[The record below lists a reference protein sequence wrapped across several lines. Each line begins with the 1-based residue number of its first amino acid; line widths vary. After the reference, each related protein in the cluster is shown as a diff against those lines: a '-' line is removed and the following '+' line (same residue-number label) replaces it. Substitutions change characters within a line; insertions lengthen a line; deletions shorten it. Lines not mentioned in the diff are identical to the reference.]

1 MLAEITEKMADA
13 LKTRNFDGSLKFDCG
28 DAGVIVLAEG
38 TASQEDRDTDCTVA
52 ISEANLVKL
61 LAGDLKPTTALMLG
75 KLKVSGDMGTA
86 MKLGQLLS

>member
-1 MLAEITEKMADA
+1 MLEQITAQMAEG
-13 LKTRNFDGSLKFDCG
+13 LKDRTFDGSLKFDCG
-28 DAGVIVLAEG
+28 DAGVVVLADG
-38 TASQEDRDTDCTVA
+38 TATQEDRDTDCTVT
-52 ISEANLVKL
+52 ISEDNLVKL